1 MNRNEIEIWVI
12 GWFVKNSAVSEA
24 DIKNKMDENI
34 FNTGVMDSL
43 KFVFFVTE
51 AESNFQIK
59 FSQEDFDFTQG
70 KFTTIRGLCD
80 LIEGHLK

>member
-51 AESNFQIK
+51 AELNFQIK